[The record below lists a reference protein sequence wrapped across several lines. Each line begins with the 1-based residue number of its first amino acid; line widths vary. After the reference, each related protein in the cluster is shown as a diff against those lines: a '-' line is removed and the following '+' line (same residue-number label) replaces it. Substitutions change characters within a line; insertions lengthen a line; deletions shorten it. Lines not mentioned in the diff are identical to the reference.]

1 MHLIGRPDTLVATF
15 LMHASA
21 VNHCHWWF
29 FIQARN
35 YQRVM
40 LKSLKSGNVEKF
52 KEWNLRIWRLFTV
65 APVSRNAIAFTK
77 PNTSCSIYFF
87 LHEYVRRLKH
97 NKTKSSGFGL
107 LPMSAVFLTRSPS
120 NSRRWEN
127 TSLAGSFLIR
137 SANPRTMGQIQTGW
151 WDKYRRNNRTNTKGQ
166 IGPLSLDCF
175 HMWLRSAETWLAELP
190 ITSWIVIG
198 RSPIGADAPDRRSL
212 PVQPEPPTD
221 QDDHYGAEGGDHF
234 DNDDQ

>member
-1 MHLIGRPDTLVATF
+1 
-15 LMHASA
+15 
-21 VNHCHWWF
+21 
-29 FIQARN
+29 
-35 YQRVM
+35 
-40 LKSLKSGNVEKF
+40 
-52 KEWNLRIWRLFTV
+52 
-65 APVSRNAIAFTK
+65 
-77 PNTSCSIYFF
+77 
-87 LHEYVRRLKH
+87 
-97 NKTKSSGFGL
+97 
-107 LPMSAVFLTRSPS
+107 MSAVFLTRSPS

-175 HMWLRSAETWLAELP
+175 HMWLRSAETWLAEFP

-221 QDDHYGAEGGDHF
+221 HHNNPSDDHHCVEKGDHH
-234 DNDDQ
+234 NNPSDDHHGVEKGERRSLIWICLIQIGAAIHRLSPTMPAGLQYRW